1 MLDPKISKAIE
12 SLKLPG
18 VVDLSHIP
26 DKDRPTDVEVRRKAY
41 SFGYTISIKRDIQR
55 FYIFRIN

>member
-1 MLDPKISKAIE
+1 MLDPKVIKAIE
-12 SLKLPG
+12 GLKCPD

-26 DKDRPTDVEVRRKAY
+26 DKDRPKDVDVRRKAY
-41 SFGYTISIKRDIQR
+41 ALGYTISIKRDIQR